1 MPTTRRGTHP
11 DPEPEIPEDADVERQ
26 SPIPPETS
34 ADRQP
39 SVVSDTP
46 TPNLAEA
53 ILLMT
58 EELCRRKE
66 APATKVKQPNTF
78 DGSDPCKL
86 NNFIL
91 LCDLY
96 F

>member
-1 MPTTRRGTHP
+1 MPTIRRGTQL
-11 DPEPEIPEDADVERQ
+11 DLEPEIPQDADVERQ

-39 SVVSDTP
+39 SVISNTP

-58 EELCRRKE
+58 
-66 APATKVKQPNTF
+66 
-78 DGSDPCKL
+78 
-86 NNFIL
+86 
-91 LCDLY
+91 
-96 F
+96 

>member
-1 MPTTRRGTHP
+1 MPTTRHGTHP
-11 DPEPEIPEDADVERQ
+11 NPEPEIPEDADVERQ

-39 SVVSDTP
+39 SVISNTP

-58 EELCRRKE
+58 
-66 APATKVKQPNTF
+66 
-78 DGSDPCKL
+78 
-86 NNFIL
+86 
-91 LCDLY
+91 
-96 F
+96 